1 MARIGVG
8 APCSGSAIELLI
20 SGSSSTQ
27 ATLACGKCKNRLSGP
42 KAELSYPS
50 GVLCSLS
57 AITKGFTMST
67 SKHGRA
73 GSSRSR
79 NRRGT

>member
-8 APCSGSAIELLI
+8 APCSGPAIELLI

-42 KAELSYPS
+42 EATLVSFRRP
-50 GVLCSLS
+50 LLSLS
-57 AITKGFTMST
+57 HHKGFHHEH
-67 SKHGRA
+67 KQARRA

-79 NRRGT
+79 NRGGT